1 MMLWVWVA
9 LLAIFVIIEA
19 TTAQLLT
26 IWFAVGSF
34 AALVTSFLTDNI
46 LVQVVVFVVVS
57 VVVLAAT
64 RPLVKKMTATKKQA
78 TNADMYIGQEG
89 IVTEEITK
97 LEPGE
102 VKVDGK
108 RWSAISTKKIKIGRK
123 VEILS
128 IDGVKLHVK
137 EVEEKEDN

>member
-1 MMLWVWVA
+1 MWLI
-9 LLAIFVIIEA
+9 LFVILLVIELF
-19 TTAQLLT
+19 TVNLVS
-26 IWFAVGSF
+26 IWFAVG
-34 AALVTSFLTDNI
+34 A
-46 LVQVVVFVVVS
+46 
-57 VVVLAAT
+57 LAAG
-64 RPLVKKMTATKKQA
+64 LVSYFMDNMMIQIAVFIIVSA
-78 TNADMYIGQEG
+78 ISLLLTNKFVEKLRNGKIVPTNLDRVIGKIG

-108 RWSAISTKKIKIGRK
+108 RWSAISTKKIKVGRK

-137 EVEEKEDN
+137 EVEEKEEN

>member
-1 MMLWVWVA
+1 MWLI
-9 LLAIFVIIEA
+9 LFVILLVIELF
-19 TTAQLLT
+19 TVNLVS
-26 IWFAVGSF
+26 IWFAVG
-34 AALVTSFLTDNI
+34 A
-46 LVQVVVFVVVS
+46 
-57 VVVLAAT
+57 LAAG
-64 RPLVKKMTATKKQA
+64 LVSYFIDNMMIQIAVFIIVSTISLLL
-78 TNADMYIGQEG
+78 TNKFVEKLRNGKIVPTNLDRVIGKIG

-108 RWSAISTKKIKIGRK
+108 RWSAISTKKIKVGRK

-137 EVEEKEDN
+137 EVEEKEGN

>member
-1 MMLWVWVA
+1 MWLV
-9 LLAIFVIIEA
+9 IFVV
-19 TTAQLLT
+19 LLIVELFT
-26 IWFAVGSF
+26 VNLVSIWFAVG
-34 AALVTSFLTDNI
+34 A
-46 LVQVVVFVVVS
+46 
-57 VVVLAAT
+57 LAAG
-64 RPLVKKMTATKKQA
+64 LVAYFIENMMIQIAVFIIVSTISLLL
-78 TNADMYIGQEG
+78 TNKFVEKLRNGKIVPTNLDRVIGKIG

-108 RWSAISTKKIKIGRK
+108 RWSAISTKKIKVGRK

-137 EVEEKEDN
+137 EVEEKEGN

>member
-1 MMLWVWVA
+1 MWLI
-9 LLAIFVIIEA
+9 LFVILLVIELF
-19 TTAQLLT
+19 TVNLVS
-26 IWFAVGSF
+26 IWFAVG
-34 AALVTSFLTDNI
+34 A
-46 LVQVVVFVVVS
+46 
-57 VVVLAAT
+57 LAAG
-64 RPLVKKMTATKKQA
+64 LVSYFIDNMMIQIAVFIIVSA
-78 TNADMYIGQEG
+78 ISLLLTNKFVEKLRNGKIVPTNLDRVIGKIG

-108 RWSAISTKKIKIGRK
+108 RWSAISTKKIKVGRK

-137 EVEEKEDN
+137 EVEEKEEN

>member
-1 MMLWVWVA
+1 MWLV
-9 LLAIFVIIEA
+9 IFVV
-19 TTAQLLT
+19 LLIVELFT
-26 IWFAVGSF
+26 VNLVSIWFAVG
-34 AALVTSFLTDNI
+34 A
-46 LVQVVVFVVVS
+46 
-57 VVVLAAT
+57 LAAG
-64 RPLVKKMTATKKQA
+64 LVAYFIENMMIQIAVFIIVSTISLLL
-78 TNADMYIGQEG
+78 TNKFVEKLRNGKIVPTNLDRVIGKIG

-108 RWSAISTKKIKIGRK
+108 RWSAISTKKIKVGRK

-137 EVEEKEDN
+137 EVEEKEEN

>member
-1 MMLWVWVA
+1 MWLV
-9 LLAIFVIIEA
+9 IFVV
-19 TTAQLLT
+19 LLIVELFT
-26 IWFAVGSF
+26 VNLVSIWFAVG
-34 AALVTSFLTDNI
+34 A
-46 LVQVVVFVVVS
+46 
-57 VVVLAAT
+57 LAAG
-64 RPLVKKMTATKKQA
+64 LVAYFMDNMMIQITVFIIVSTISLLL
-78 TNADMYIGQEG
+78 TNKFVEKLRNGKIVPTNLDRVIGKIG

-108 RWSAISTKKIKIGRK
+108 RWSAISTKKIKVGRK

-137 EVEEKEDN
+137 EVEEKEEN